1 MPAEAHRTVGVV
13 AALPADRQETIAAL
27 IFEEIESERRWDEQ
41 FAGSQ
46 DLLAQMAS
54 DALAELDRGE
64 TQPLEK
70 DSDLADH

>member
-1 MPAEAHRTVGVV
+1 MTAALEKAVGAI
-13 AALPADRQETIAAL
+13 AALPADRQEAIAAL

-46 DLLAQMAS
+46 DQLGQMARE
-54 DALAELDRGE
+54 ALAELQRGE
-64 TQPLEK
+64 TRPLEK